1 MIIQDL
7 VIKTVQGRTL
17 IDHLSF
23 TINKGDRIALIG
35 EEGNGKSTLL
45 KALYN
50 PQAIRNYAV
59 ISGTI
64 DYQNKTVGYLPQLLD
79 QTWQQCSIIEYLLKN
94 DSEEEIE
101 IEAYNELQ
109 DYQEIL
115 AKMNLRED
123 FLSRNQTMGSL
134 SGGEKIKVQLA
145 KIIQKQPDILFLD
158 EPTNDLDIDT
168 LEWLEEFLL
177 HLNAA
182 VLFISHDETLL
193 ENVANK
199 IMHLEQLKRKTE
211 VLIRQE
217 TLGYREYIEK
227 RGYLIQR
234 QNMIA
239 KKEKQE
245 HNKAMTRW
253 REIYQKVDHQLNAVS
268 RQDPHTA
275 QMLKKKMRNVQ
286 SVKKRLDEKDLTEKI
301 EPEEAINIFF
311 SGEKSVENN
320 QVVLDFQSEELRNDS
335 GVLASNI
342 NLFIKGPQKVMII
355 GKNGIGKTTLLKEIL
370 QEFEKQIKFSYH
382 YMPQNYEEY
391 MPMEEN
397 VVSWLAQSAKKEKL
411 TKARSLLG
419 NLKFTTEE
427 MEKNLADL
435 SGGQRAKAYLARF
448 ICEEVEV
455 LLLDE
460 PTRNLS
466 PLSNPVIRELLS
478 SFNGAILAITHDR
491 LLIEE
496 VGTQVYELTE
506 DGLVELK
513 RI

>member
-7 VIKTVQGRTL
+7 LIKTVQDRIL
-17 IDHLSF
+17 IDQLSF

-50 PQAIRNYAV
+50 PQLIQDYAI

-64 DYQNKTVGYLPQLLD
+64 DYQNETVAYLPQLLD
-79 QTWQQCSIIEYLLKN
+79 QKWQQCSIIEYLLKN

-109 DYQEIL
+109 TYQETL

-123 FLSRNQTMGSL
+123 FLSRNQTMNCL

-145 KIIQKQPDILFLD
+145 KIIEKKPDILLLD

-168 LEWLEEFLL
+168 LEWLEDFLL
-177 HLNAA
+177 QLNAA

-193 ENVANK
+193 EKVANR
-199 IMHLEQLKRKTE
+199 IIHLEQLKRKTE

-217 TLGYREYIEK
+217 SLGYREYVEK
-227 RGYLIQR
+227 RGYRIQR

-239 KKEKQE
+239 KKEKEE
-245 HNKAMTRW
+245 HNKALARW
-253 REIYQKVDHQLNAVS
+253 REIYRKVDHQLNRIS
-268 RQDPHTA
+268 RQDPHSG
-275 QMLKKKMRNVQ
+275 QLLKKKMRNVQ

-301 EPEEAINIFF
+301 EPEESINVFF
-311 SGEKSVENN
+311 SGEKKVDSN
-320 QVVLDFQSEELRNDS
+320 QVVLDFQLDELKNDS
-335 GVLASNI
+335 GILASNI
-342 NLFIKGPQKVMII
+342 SLFIKGPQKVVII
-355 GKNGIGKTTLLKEIL
+355 GRNGIGKTSLLKKIL
-370 QEFEKQIKFSYH
+370 KVFETQGKFSYH

-397 VVSWLAQSAKKEKL
+397 IVSWVAQSVKKEEL
-411 TKARSLLG
+411 TKVRSLLG
-419 NLKFTTEE
+419 SLKFTTEE
-427 MEKNLADL
+427 MEKNLSEL
-435 SGGQRAKAYLARF
+435 SGGQRAKAYLTRF
-448 ICEEVEV
+448 IYDEVEV

-466 PLSNPVIRELLS
+466 PLSNPVIRELLT
-478 SFNGAILAITHDR
+478 SFKGTILAITHDR

-496 VGTQVYELTE
+496 VATLVYELTK